1 MATVDRL
8 RRRVVV
14 VGAGAVGLAAALQLA
29 RAGVSN
35 VIVVD
40 RLGAPGMGSTSRAN
54 GGVRAQFSTAINV
67 EFSRFTIAGLLDLHD
82 RTDGLVGLRQVGY
95 LFMAGTEA
103 AEAALRE
110 NWELQR
116 SLGLGVDWLTPAE
129 VLARAPFVRA
139 DGLRGG
145 TFCATD
151 GIIDPHGVAS
161 ALAQVGRAAGVE
173 YVFGQEVVAVD
184 VRGASLVVRTPN
196 LDIVAEHVVN
206 AAGPLARELAA
217 MAGVDLPVRPY
228 RRNLAC
234 TQPVAGYPDRIPM
247 CVDLDTG
254 VLIRREG
261 GGFLLAYSDPNDSP
275 TTETAFD
282 PRFLEDVARRI
293 GHRFP
298 FLESVPIDERNCWAG
313 LYPETPDHQAI
324 IGPAGQLS
332 AFIQCAGFGGHG
344 IMHSLA
350 AGQAVAELVRDGTCR
365 SFDLHQLRP
374 SRFEEGDLT
383 VEAAVL

>member
-1 MATVDRL
+1 MAEIL
-8 RRRVVV
+8 HRRVVV
-14 VGAGAVGLAAALQLA
+14 VGAGAVGLAVALQLA
-29 RAGVSN
+29 RAGVAD

-40 RLGAPGMGSTSRAN
+40 RLEAPGMGSTSRAN
-54 GGVRAQFSTAINV
+54 GGVRAQFSTAISV
-67 EFSRFTIAGLLDLHD
+67 EFSRFTIAGLQDLHQL
-82 RTDGLVGLRQVGY
+82 TAGLVGLRQVGY

-103 AEAALRE
+103 AETGLRH
-110 NWELQR
+110 NWDLQR
-116 SLGLGVDWLTPAE
+116 SLGLEVKWLTPAE
-129 VLARAPFVRA
+129 VLGVAPFVRP

-173 YVFGQEVVAVD
+173 YLFGEEVIALD
-184 VRGASLVVRTPN
+184 PSGEGLVVHTPH
-196 LDIVAEHVVN
+196 LDIVARQVVN
-206 AAGPLARELAA
+206 AGGPFARELAA

-234 TQPVAGYPDRIPM
+234 TQPVAGHPDSIPM

-254 VLIRREG
+254 VLVRREG

-275 TTETAFD
+275 TAETTFD
-282 PRFLEDVARRI
+282 ARFLEDVALRI

-298 FLESVPIDERNCWAG
+298 FLESVPIDERKCWAG

-324 IGPAGQLS
+324 VGPAREVS

-365 SFDLHQLRP
+365 SFDLRQLRP